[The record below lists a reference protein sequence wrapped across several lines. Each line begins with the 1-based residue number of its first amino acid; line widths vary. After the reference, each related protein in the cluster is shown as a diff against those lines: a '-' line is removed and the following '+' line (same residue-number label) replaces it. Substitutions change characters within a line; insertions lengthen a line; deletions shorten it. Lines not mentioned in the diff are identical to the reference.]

1 MTCSP
6 IFFLVV
12 LLISWICLDA
22 DVLDDFNQEFRETY
36 DRARTQ
42 LLSKTGPLIICHGD
56 NVIIIHR
63 GGRFEE
69 QVVPRL
75 YHDLKS
81 ISHIPLKI
89 YLTLMLVQGNLSA
102 DHFIELKSY
111 LHSIRSIRNSIRFP
125 PDIQQKQYDLIDLSI
140 EYLRMI
146 LRTKFVDGVR
156 LTDFCQDARRHFS
169 ENIDLAARIQL
180 NLLHATIKPWYQ
192 TRFNQTERQSLKV
205 LIMGQKTV
213 RRNHLEKVYFY
224 GLLGERHE
232 GKHIIYAEGT
242 DDEHEALQVLGT
254 WLLDKRASTNFFG
267 DHRRL
272 HRDLLS
278 DAANTY
284 ITQLLNSW
292 ANRKGDKTRI
302 FNQNS

>member
-1 MTCSP
+1 ML
-6 IFFLVV
+6 ILVI
-12 LLISWICLDA
+12 LLISWKSLDA
-22 DVLDDFNQEFRETY
+22 DLLNDFNQEFRVTY

-42 LLSKTGPLIICHGD
+42 ILSMTGPIIICHGD
-56 NVIIIHR
+56 NAVIIHR
-63 GGRFEE
+63 GQRFEE
-69 QVVPRL
+69 QVIPQL

-89 YLTLMLVQGNLSA
+89 FLTLTLVRGNLSA
-102 DHFIELKSY
+102 DQFIELKDY
-111 LHSIRSIRNSIRFP
+111 LHSIRVIRNSLHFP
-125 PDIQQKQYDLIDLSI
+125 ADVQQKQYDLIDLSI
-140 EYLRMI
+140 GYLRMV
-146 LRTKFVDGVR
+146 LRTKFVDEAQLGR
-156 LTDFCQDARRHFS
+156 FCQDAQRHFS
-169 ENIDLAARIQL
+169 VNIDLAARIQL
-180 NLLHATIKPWYQ
+180 DLLHSKIKPWYQ
-192 TRFNQTERQSLKV
+192 TRFNETERQSLKV

-284 ITQLLNSW
+284 ITQLLNS
-292 ANRKGDKTRI
+292 
-302 FNQNS
+302 